1 MAESAPGKL
10 LVGAGGLIWAVAGAA
25 ALFSRPAEHA
35 AWNGRT
41 LAYGAAYATFGLAFV
56 LATGNRLG
64 VRGRVEALAAQAVSA
79 LVLVGLADRGFEG
92 ALLCI
97 VAGQL
102 PFLVPGRAAAVWLVA
117 QSATMLV
124 LDLATWN
131 RPRQALVSTGAYAAF
146 QLFAFG
152 AARLTAREAAA
163 RKELARVHAELL
175 ATQELFADSTRTAER
190 LRIAR
195 ELHDALGHHLTALC
209 LQLELARNVADGR
222 AAEPV
227 NEAHVLAK
235 ELLGELRTVVGAM
248 REDQPID
255 LPRALRTLVA
265 GIPRPRVHL
274 EVPEDLRVGP
284 ALAHTLFRYVQEALT
299 NAIRH
304 ADAENVTLVIHE
316 ESGAVIVTAQD
327 DGRGAV
333 SLTAGHGLT
342 GLRERIESIGGRM
355 EVESRPGHGVRL
367 HAMLPSRQGAP

>member
-1 MAESAPGKL
+1 MAESAPGRL
-10 LVGAGGLIWAVAGAA
+10 LVWAGGAIWAVVGAA
-25 ALFSRPAEHA
+25 AVISRPARM
-35 AWNGRT
+35 AWDGRSV
-41 LAYGAAYATFGLAFV
+41 AYCAAYATFAVAFV
-56 LATGNRLG
+56 LATGNKLG
-64 VRGRVEALAAQAVSA
+64 ARGRVESLAAQSVSA
-79 LVLVGLADRGFEG
+79 LVLVGLADHGFEG

-102 PFLVPGRAAAVWLVA
+102 PFSVRGLAAGAWLVA
-117 QSATMLV
+117 QSAAMLV
-124 LDLATWN
+124 LDFATWN
-131 RPRQALVSTGAYAAF
+131 RPRGAIVSTGAYAAF

-152 AARLTAREAAA
+152 AGRLTARETAA
-163 RKELARVHAELL
+163 RKELARIHAELL

-195 ELHDALGHHLTALC
+195 DLHDALGHHLTALC
-209 LQLELARNVADGR
+209 LQLELARNVAEGR
-222 AAEPV
+222 ATEPV
-227 NEAHVLAK
+227 NEAHALAK
-235 ELLGELRTVVGAM
+235 ALLGELRTVVGAM

-274 EVPEDLRVGP
+274 DVPESLRVGP
-284 ALAHTLFRYVQEALT
+284 ALAHTIFRYVQEALT

-304 ADAENVTLVIHE
+304 ADAENVTLVIRE
-316 ESGAVIVTAQD
+316 EDGTVTVTAQD
-327 DGRGAV
+327 DGRGAT

-367 HAMLPSRQGAP
+367 HAMLPSREGAT